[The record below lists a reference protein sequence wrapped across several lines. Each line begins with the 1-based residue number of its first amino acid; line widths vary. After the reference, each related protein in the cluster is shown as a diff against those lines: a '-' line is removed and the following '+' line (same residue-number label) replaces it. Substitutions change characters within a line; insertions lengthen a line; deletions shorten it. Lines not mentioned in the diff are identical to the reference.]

1 MSNCYKNFPII
12 VDYSDDT
19 TDIIYS
25 NSATL
30 SENLNIQH
38 AKSLGI
44 KGSNAV
50 FIKTLT
56 QGELSV
62 DSYLFDDL
70 NIFNNLKG
78 SNDQNITLQ
87 FGPYSCPAPCVLSS
101 MSVNITVGEPITVNR
116 SFNYFGG
123 VLGTSSPLPT
133 NPTLSPIIPEN
144 VVLNGFDSLGALDN
158 ITSISWTFSQSYEEY
173 YLLGES
179 IPKIVFTQGQI
190 TMNIDGEG
198 IADPLITE
206 NCISEPN
213 DYDIEVYSCGGDN
226 LGSLSIT
233 GHLQTRTSSVSSDD
247 DEKNS
252 VSIIQYL

>member
-1 MSNCYKNFPII
+1 MSNCYKNFPVI
-12 VDYSDDT
+12 VNYSNST
-19 TDIIYS
+19 TDTIYS
-25 NSATL
+25 NSASL
-30 SENLNIQH
+30 SENLNIEH

-70 NIFNNLKG
+70 GIFHNLKG
-78 SNDQNITLQ
+78 LNDQEITLQ

-101 MSVNITVGEPITVNR
+101 MSVNISVEEPITVSR

-123 VLGTSSPLPT
+123 VTGTTSPTPT
-133 NPTLSPIIPEN
+133 NPTLSPVIPEN
-144 VVLNGFDSLGALDN
+144 IVLNGFDNLGALDN
-158 ITSISWTFSQSYEEY
+158 ITSITWTFSQSYQEY

-179 IPKIVFTQGQI
+179 VPKIAFTDGQI

-213 DYDIEVYSCGGDN
+213 DYEIEVYGCGGDN

-233 GHLQTRTSSVSSDD
+233 GHLQARTSSVASDD
-247 DEKNS
+247 DEQNS